1 MPQVRVSDEV
11 FDYFK
16 DKAQKEDR
24 SIGVQI
30 NRELKAVIAKDLDEA
45 KKDVR

>member
-30 NRELKAVIAKDLDEA
+30 NRELKAVIAEDLA
-45 KKDVR
+45 KTDKE